1 MPPKNFDFFSI
12 DFIMDLIRTGA
23 IFRKEFIHIRRDPAS
38 LIQVIL
44 IPVVLL
50 LINGYALTF
59 DLKYTPL
66 AVYDQD
72 GSRISQNLIQRFAA
86 SRYFEIYRYVDD
98 YQEISHLLNTRQ
110 IMAAIVLPYDFS
122 RQLKS
127 GQPVRLQLIAD
138 GTNAN
143 TANLIIGYVQ
153 GIAAAY
159 NRNLLVERLQEHGM
173 TFAVAPLTSEP
184 RLWFNEDMESRN
196 FIVPGL
202 IAIIMTIVGALLT
215 ALCIIRE
222 KERGSMEGLMG
233 TPLKKSEFILGKLG
247 PYFLIGM
254 VDMFIAMAM
263 GQFLFEVPF
272 RGSFLL
278 FVALA
283 ALFLIVVLGQGLL
296 ISVTAHSQLEA
307 YQMAILTTFLP
318 SFLLSGAIFPIGQM
332 PKILQ
337 WISYLVPATYLVNI
351 SRSIY
356 LKGLGWHY
364 LWRDA
369 LILTLF
375 ALFFL
380 GTSARKFVKKIT

>member
-1 MPPKNFDFFSI
+1 
-12 DFIMDLIRTGA
+12 MDIIRTGA
-23 IFRKEFIHIRRDPAS
+23 VFRKEFLHIRRDPAS
-38 LIQVIL
+38 LIQVIM

-50 LINGYALTF
+50 LINGYALNF

-72 GSRISQNLIQRFAA
+72 GSRISQHLIQRFAA
-86 SRYFEIYRYVDD
+86 SRYFQIYRYVSD
-98 YQEISHLLNTRQ
+98 YQEISRLLNTRE
-110 IMAAIVLPYDFS
+110 IMAAIILPYDFS

-127 GQPVRLQLIAD
+127 GKPVKMQLIAD

-143 TANLIIGYVQ
+143 TANLIITYVQ

-159 NRNLLVERLQEHGM
+159 NRNLLAERLQEHGL
-173 TFAVAPLTSEP
+173 TYALAPLTSEP

-215 ALCIIRE
+215 ALCVIRE

-233 TPLKKSEFILGKLG
+233 TPLKKYEFILGKLG
-247 PYFLIGM
+247 PYFLIGL

-263 GQFLFEVPF
+263 GQYLFEVPF
-272 RGSFLL
+272 RGSLLL
-278 FVALA
+278 FIALS

-296 ISVTAHSQLEA
+296 ISVSAHSQLEA

-318 SFLLSGAIFPIGQM
+318 AFLLSGAIFPIGQM

-356 LKGLGWHY
+356 LKGLGWHI
-364 LWRDA
+364 LWPDA
-369 LILTLF
+369 LVLVIF

-380 GTSARKFVKKIT
+380 GASGRKFVKKIS

>member
-1 MPPKNFDFFSI
+1 
-12 DFIMDLIRTGA
+12 MDIIRTWA
-23 IFRKEFIHIRRDPAS
+23 VFRKEFIHIRRDPAS

-50 LINGYALTF
+50 LINGYALNF

-72 GSRISQNLIQRFAA
+72 GSRISQDLVQRFKA
-86 SRYFEIYRYVDD
+86 SRYFKIYRYVSD
-98 YQEISHLLNTRQ
+98 YQEISNLINTRE
-110 IMAAIVLPYDFS
+110 IMAAVVIPYDFS
-122 RQLKS
+122 KRLKS
-127 GQPVRLQLIAD
+127 GQTVKVQLIVD

-143 TANLIIGYVQ
+143 TANLIITYVQ
-153 GIAAAY
+153 GIAVAY
-159 NRNLLVERLQEHGM
+159 NKNLLLERLHLHGL
-173 TFAVAPLTSEP
+173 TNPTAPVVSEP
-184 RLWFNEDMESRN
+184 RLWFNEDLESRN

-233 TPLKKSEFILGKLG
+233 TPLKKSEFILGKLV

-254 VDMFIAMAM
+254 LDMFIAMGM

-272 RGSFLL
+272 RGSLPL
-278 FVALA
+278 FIALS

-296 ISVTAHSQLEA
+296 ISVSAHSQLEA

-318 SFLLSGAIFPIGQM
+318 SFLLSGSIFAIRQM
-332 PKILQ
+332 PYILQ
-337 WISYLVPATYLVNI
+337 LVSYLVPATYLVNI
-351 SRSIY
+351 SKSIY
-356 LKGLGWHY
+356 LKGIGWDI
-364 LWRDA
+364 LWPDA
-369 LILTLF
+369 LILAVF
-375 ALFFL
+375 AIFFL
-380 GTSARKFVKKIT
+380 VASGRKFVKKIT

>member
-1 MPPKNFDFFSI
+1 
-12 DFIMDLIRTGA
+12 
-23 IFRKEFIHIRRDPAS
+23 
-38 LIQVIL
+38 
-44 IPVVLL
+44 
-50 LINGYALTF
+50 
-59 DLKYTPL
+59 
-66 AVYDQD
+66 
-72 GSRISQNLIQRFAA
+72 
-86 SRYFEIYRYVDD
+86 
-98 YQEISHLLNTRQ
+98 
-110 IMAAIVLPYDFS
+110 MAAIVLPYDFS
-122 RQLKS
+122 RRLKS
-127 GQPVRLQLIAD
+127 GQPVKLQLIAD

-143 TANLIIGYVQ
+143 TANLIIGYAQ
-153 GIAAAY
+153 GIAAAF

-173 TFAVAPLTSEP
+173 AYAVAPLTSEP

-215 ALCIIRE
+215 ALCVIRE

-233 TPLKKSEFILGKLG
+233 TPLKKFEFILGKLG

-272 RGSFLL
+272 RGSVVL
-278 FVALA
+278 FIALA

-307 YQMAILTTFLP
+307 YQMAILSTFLP

-356 LKGLGWHY
+356 LKGLGWQI
-364 LWRDA
+364 LWPDA
-369 LILTLF
+369 LVLGLF
-375 ALFFL
+375 AFFFL
-380 GTSARKFVKKIT
+380 GLSGRKFVKKIT

>member
-1 MPPKNFDFFSI
+1 
-12 DFIMDLIRTGA
+12 MDLIRTGA

-59 DLKYTPL
+59 DLKHTPI
-66 AVYDQD
+66 AVYDLNRT
-72 GSRISQNLIQRFAA
+72 RISQNLIQRFAA
-86 SRYFEIYRYVDD
+86 SRYFEIYRYVSS
-98 YQEISHLLNTRQ
+98 YEEISHLMNTRE
-110 IMAAIVLPYDFS
+110 IMAAIVLPYDFA
-122 RQLKS
+122 RLVKS
-127 GQPVRLQLIAD
+127 GQPVKLQLITD
-138 GTNAN
+138 GTNGN

-153 GIAAAY
+153 SIAAEY
-159 NRNLLVERLQEHGM
+159 NRNLLVERLQEHGLR
-173 TFAVAPLTSEP
+173 FSLAPLTSEP

-215 ALCIIRE
+215 ALCVIRE
-222 KERGSMEGLMG
+222 RERGSMEGLMG
-233 TPLKKSEFILGKLG
+233 TPLKKYEFILGKLG
-247 PYFLIGM
+247 PYFIIGM

-272 RGSFLL
+272 RGSFFL
-278 FVALA
+278 FIALS
-283 ALFLIVVLGQGLL
+283 ALFLVVVLGQGLL
-296 ISVTAHSQLEA
+296 ISVSAHSQLEA

-351 SRSIY
+351 SRGIY
-356 LKGLGWHY
+356 LKGLSWHF
-364 LWRDA
+364 LWLNA
-369 LILTLF
+369 LILGSF

-380 GTSARKFVKKIT
+380 ALSGRKFVKKIT

>member
-1 MPPKNFDFFSI
+1 V
-12 DFIMDLIRTGA
+12 DLIRTGA

-59 DLKYTPL
+59 DLKHIPL
-66 AVYDQD
+66 AVFDQD
-72 GSRISQNLIQRFAA
+72 GSRISTALIQRFKA
-86 SRYFEIYRYVDD
+86 SRYFQVDHNVSDYR
-98 YQEISHLLNTRQ
+98 EISRLINSRE
-110 IMAAIVLPYDFS
+110 IMAALVLQYDFS
-122 RQLKS
+122 RRLKA
-127 GQPVRLQLIAD
+127 GKPVKIQLIVD

-143 TANLIIGYVQ
+143 TANLIIAYAQ

-159 NRNLLVERLQEHGM
+159 NRNLLAERLQEHGLSY
-173 TFAVAPLTSEP
+173 ALAPLTSEP

-215 ALCIIRE
+215 ALCVIRE

-272 RGSFLL
+272 RGSLIL
-278 FVALA
+278 FIALSG
-283 ALFLIVVLGQGLL
+283 LFLVVVLGQGLL

-318 SFLLSGAIFPIGQM
+318 SFLLSGAIFPIRQM
-332 PKILQ
+332 PDILQ

-356 LKGLGWHY
+356 LKGIGIHI
-364 LWRDA
+364 LWPDA
-369 LILTLF
+369 LILAAF

-380 GTSARKFVKKIT
+380 LASGRKFVKKIT

>member
-1 MPPKNFDFFSI
+1 
-12 DFIMDLIRTGA
+12 MDLIRTGA

-50 LINGYALTF
+50 IINGYALTF
-59 DLKYTPL
+59 DLKHIPL
-66 AVYDQD
+66 AIFNQD
-72 GSRISQNLIQRFAA
+72 GSRISTELIQRFKT
-86 SRYFEIYRYVDD
+86 SRYFQVERNVLD
-98 YQEISHLLNTRQ
+98 YQEISRLINNRE
-110 IMAAIVLPYDFS
+110 IMAAVVLPYDFS

-127 GQPVRLQLIAD
+127 GKPVKIQLLVD

-143 TANLIIGYVQ
+143 TANLIIGYAQ
-153 GIAAAY
+153 SIAAAY
-159 NRNLLVERLQEHGM
+159 NRNLLAERLQEHGL
-173 TFAVAPLTSEP
+173 TYALAPLTSEP

-215 ALCIIRE
+215 ALCVIRE

-233 TPLKKSEFILGKLG
+233 TPLKKSEFIFGKLG

-272 RGSFLL
+272 RGSFFL
-278 FVALA
+278 FVALSG
-283 ALFLIVVLGQGLL
+283 LFLVVVLGQGLL
-296 ISVTAHSQLEA
+296 ISVTAQSQLEA

-318 SFLLSGAIFPIGQM
+318 SFLLSGAIFPIRQM
-332 PKILQ
+332 PDILQ
-337 WISYLVPATYLVNI
+337 WISFLVPATYLVNI

-356 LKGLGWHY
+356 LKGLGMQI
-364 LWRDA
+364 LWPDA
-369 LILTLF
+369 LILAGF

-380 GTSARKFVKKIT
+380 VASGRKFVKKIT

>member
-1 MPPKNFDFFSI
+1 V
-12 DFIMDLIRTGA
+12 DLIRTGA

-59 DLKYTPL
+59 DLKHIPL
-66 AVYDQD
+66 AVFDQD
-72 GSRISQNLIQRFAA
+72 GSRISTALVQRFKA
-86 SRYFEIYRYVDD
+86 SRYFQVDHNVSDYR
-98 YQEISHLLNTRQ
+98 EISRLINSRE
-110 IMAAIVLPYDFS
+110 IMAALVLQYDFS
-122 RQLKS
+122 RRLKA
-127 GQPVRLQLIAD
+127 GKPVKIQLIVD

-143 TANLIIGYVQ
+143 TANLIIAYAQ

-159 NRNLLVERLQEHGM
+159 NRNLLAERLQEHGLSY
-173 TFAVAPLTSEP
+173 ALAPLTSEP

-215 ALCIIRE
+215 ALCVIRE

-272 RGSFLL
+272 RGSLIL
-278 FVALA
+278 FIALSG
-283 ALFLIVVLGQGLL
+283 LFLVVVLGQGLL

-318 SFLLSGAIFPIGQM
+318 SFLLSGAIFPIRQM
-332 PKILQ
+332 PDILQ

-356 LKGLGWHY
+356 LKGIGIHI
-364 LWRDA
+364 LWPDA
-369 LILTLF
+369 LILAAF

-380 GTSARKFVKKIT
+380 LASGRKFVKKIT